1 MNATALP
8 VALPHEV
15 LPIATPAPNPH
26 YRQIG
31 GDAPL
36 RRLVERFYALMDELP
51 QARAIRAMHPADL
64 TQSKERLFMFL
75 SGWLGG
81 PPLYAERIGPPRLR
95 RDHMSFPIDAAARD
109 AWMACMT
116 QALTEQI
123 EDEVLRAQLTAAFFK
138 TADFLCNQ

>member
-8 VALPHEV
+8 MA
-15 LPIATPAPNPH
+15 APAANPH
-26 YRQIG
+26 YREIG
-31 GDAPL
+31 GEAAL
-36 RRLVERFYALMDELP
+36 RRLVERFYALMDALP

-64 TQSKERLFMFL
+64 THSRERLFMFL

-95 RDHMSFPIDAAARD
+95 RDHMAFAIDAAARD

-116 QALTEQI
+116 QALAEQI
-123 EDEVLRAQLTAAFFK
+123 QDETLRAQLGAAFFK